1 MWCRMQG
8 MNARLK
14 GMALSAAIA
23 ALPLAGAPAAAQGVG
38 GGAGAD
44 GLRVVAVRIESGGAA
59 IDETLVRSY
68 VSTTAGE
75 PFDRAAASSDVRALL
90 DSNRFSDV
98 SVAVARTGD
107 GGLDVVFSV
116 VPRRTLSAEP
126 TFAGL
131 SWLSR
136 SRALKECGLKTGDF
150 VDDAVAKVAARKV
163 LAYYRKRRFFEA
175 SVEASVS
182 DAPDAPGGAFVRFD
196 VSEGDRCK
204 MDFLKFPGATV
215 FPETELGRF
224 AQLHDW
230 YNPLSWVMD
239 PRVSDADLDAV
250 AADALSQYLDA
261 GYLDAKVSAPRK
273 EVSGRRMTVSY
284 DVSEGPLWRVRSVSV
299 SGVTLYPEAEVRAA
313 VALKPGDP
321 AGEKAMN
328 EARDAV
334 RDYYASRGRPDTKV
348 AMTTLPAGG
357 NRVDVALSVAEGP
370 LVHVRNI
377 LLRGN
382 SVTRDKVLRR
392 EIGLAPGD
400 AYDTVQAERSK
411 RRLMNLGYFEDVRT
425 YDTVVDATTRDVY
438 YDVDERP
445 TGSLTFG
452 AGFSSVDH
460 LVGLFGI
467 SQSNFDIFNWPSF
480 RGGGQKAR
488 LDLTVSSDS
497 TDLDVSFVE
506 PWFLDRRL
514 SLDVDAFIHNR
525 SFSEYDEKRFGGSV
539 GLAKMVPWVGRVGI
553 DYGLEH
559 VSMDDVTHERFHL
572 ADDPDKEYSFLDED
586 DSYLLGS
593 LRLSWTYD
601 TRDNALV
608 PHRGTRAQAW
618 AKLYNA
624 AFASDYDFYEL
635 NLKATTYFTLPFG
648 FYLSLGGRVAT
659 VDGIG
664 GDEVPIG
671 SRYFLGGGR
680 NVRGFR
686 YRAVGPKALS
696 DDYEG
701 DYSAIGGQS
710 MMWGTAELSLPLVSK
725 IRIAGFCDVGNVWSD
740 AYDVKLDDLAVTY
753 GGGLRFD
760 FTGFPI
766 RLDYAM
772 VATDPDEWARH
783 RRFVFWIGFDN

>member
-1 MWCRMQG
+1 MQG
-8 MNARLK
+8 MKTPSARPAVLAT
-14 GMALSAAIA
+14 ALAAA
-23 ALPLAGAPAAAQGVG
+23 VAFAAPAFGQAAGPQEAVFAVDVESKG
-38 GGAGAD
+38 GNVDESLVRAYLSTAAGKPLD
-44 GLRVVAVRIESGGAA
+44 RVAV
-59 IDETLVRSY
+59 
-68 VSTTAGE
+68 
-75 PFDRAAASSDVRALL
+75 SSDVRALL

-98 SVAVARTGD
+98 SVAVRQTEAGPR
-107 GGLDVVFSV
+107 VVFSV
-116 VPRRTLSAEP
+116 VPRRTLAAEP
-126 TFAGL
+126 SFAGL
-131 SWLSR
+131 SWMSR

-150 VDDAVAKVAARKV
+150 VDQSVADVAARKV
-163 LAYYRKRRFFEA
+163 LDYYRKHRFFSATVAAAVLEA
-175 SVEASVS
+175 PE
-182 DAPDAPGGAFVRFD
+182 APGGAYVRFD
-196 VSEGDRCK
+196 VAEGRRGK

-215 FPETELGRF
+215 FSESDLGRL

-230 YNPLSWVMD
+230 YNPVSWVVD
-239 PRVSDADLDAV
+239 PRVSDAELEAV
-250 AADALSQYLDA
+250 GADALSQYLDA

-273 EVSGRRMTVSY
+273 TVDGRRVSVSY
-284 DVSEGPLWRVRSVSV
+284 DVSEGALWRIRSVSL

-321 AGEKAMN
+321 AGEKAM
-328 EARDAV
+328 EDARAAV
-334 RDYYASRGRPDTKV
+334 RDFYASRGRPDTKV
-348 AMTTLPAGG
+348 AMTSLPAPG
-357 NRVDVALSVAEGP
+357 NAIDLSLAVTEGP
-370 LVHVRNI
+370 LVHVRNV
-377 LLRGN
+377 LVRGN
-382 SVTRDKVLRR
+382 SATRDKVIRR

-438 YDVDERP
+438 FDVDERA

-460 LVGLFGI
+460 LVGLFGV
-467 SQSNFDIFNWPSF
+467 SQSNFDLFNWPTF

-488 LDLTVSSDS
+488 LDLTVGSDS

-514 SLDVDAFIHNR
+514 SLDVDGFIHNR

-553 DYGLEH
+553 DYGIEH
-559 VSMDDVTHERFHL
+559 VSLDDVTRERFHL

-601 TRDNALV
+601 TRDNSLV
-608 PHRGTRAQAW
+608 PRRGTRAQAW

-624 AFASDYDFYEL
+624 AFASDYDFYEF
-635 NLKATTYFTLPFG
+635 NLKASTYFSLPYG
-648 FYLSLGGRVAT
+648 FVLALSGRAAT
-659 VDGIG
+659 VDGLG

-701 DYSAIGGQS
+701 DWSAIGGQS
-710 MMWGTAELSLPLVSK
+710 MLWGTAEISLPVVEK
-725 IRIAGFCDVGNVWSD
+725 IRIAGFCDVGNVWRD
-740 AYDVKLDDLAVTY
+740 AWDVQPDDLALSY
-753 GGGLRFD
+753 GCGLRFD

-766 RLDYAM
+766 RLDYA
-772 VATDPDEWARH
+772 VAARDPDEWAEH

>member
-1 MWCRMQG
+1 
-8 MNARLK
+8 MNTFSTKR
-14 GMALSAAIA
+14 ALAAAAA
-23 ALPLAGAPAAAQGVG
+23 ALFCVSPLLLAEAPAAG
-38 GGAGAD
+38 GD
-44 GLRVVAVRIESGGAA
+44 VSEVRIESGGAA

-68 VSTTAGE
+68 VSVSPGR
-75 PFDRAAASSDVRALL
+75 PFDRAEASADVRALL

-98 SVAVARTGD
+98 SVSADRAPD
-107 GGLDVVFSV
+107 GGLAVVYRV

-126 TFAGL
+126 TFTGL

-150 VDDAVAKVAARKV
+150 VDETVARVAARKV
-163 LAYYRKRRFFEA
+163 LAYYRKRRFFSA
-175 SVEASVS
+175 TVESAV
-182 DAPDAPGGAFVRFD
+182 DPAPDSPGGALVRFE
-196 VSEGDRCK
+196 VKEGERGK
-204 MDFLKFPGATV
+204 MDFLKFPGAKV
-215 FPETELGRF
+215 FPESELGRL

-230 YNPLSWVMD
+230 YNPLSWVMY
-239 PRVSDADLDAV
+239 PHVSDADLDAV

-261 GYLDAKVSAPRK
+261 GYLDAKVSPPRK
-273 EVSGRRMTVSY
+273 TVSGRRVSVSY
-284 DVSEGPLWRVRSVSV
+284 DVTEGRLWRVRSVSV
-299 SGVTLYPEAEVRAA
+299 SGVTLYPAAEVRAA
-313 VALKPGDP
+313 VALGPGDP
-321 AGEKAMN
+321 AGEKAME
-328 EARDAV
+328 EARTAV

-348 AMTTLPAGG
+348 SMTTVPSGA
-357 NRVDVALSVAEGP
+357 NAVDVALSVEEGP
-370 LVHVRNI
+370 LVHVRNV

-382 SVTRDKVLRR
+382 SVTRDKVIRR

-400 AYDTVQAERSK
+400 PYDTVQAERSK

-425 YDTVVDATTRDVY
+425 YDTVVDSSTRDVY

-488 LDLTVSSDS
+488 LDLTVGSDS

-559 VSMDDVTHERFHL
+559 VSMDDVTREKFHL
-572 ADDPDKEYSFLDED
+572 ADDPDTEYSFLDED

-593 LRLSWTYD
+593 MRLSWTYD
-601 TRDNALV
+601 TRDNSLV

-618 AKLYNA
+618 AKFYNA

-635 NLKATTYFTLPFG
+635 NLKATTYFTLPYG
-648 FYLSLGGRVAT
+648 FYLSIGGRAAT
-659 VDGIG
+659 VDGMG

-701 DYSAIGGQS
+701 DYSAIGGKS
-710 MMWGTAELSLPLVSK
+710 MVWGTAELSLPIVSK

-740 AYDVKLDDLAVTY
+740 AYEFKPDELAVTY

-766 RLDYAM
+766 RLDYAL
-772 VATDPDEWARH
+772 VSRDPDEWAEH

>member
-1 MWCRMQG
+1 MLG
-8 MNARLK
+8 MNARFK
-14 GMALSAAIA
+14 CWVLSAAIG
-23 ALPLAGAPAAAQGVG
+23 ALAFSAAPAAGQGVG
-38 GGAGAD
+38 DGGSDEGR
-44 GLRVVAVRIESGGAA
+44 RVASVRIDSGGAK
-59 IDETLVRSY
+59 IDENLVRSF
-68 VSTTAGE
+68 VSTAVGE

-98 SVAVARTGD
+98 SVSVRPAADD
-107 GGLDVVFSV
+107 GLEVVFSV

-126 TFAGL
+126 TLTGL

-136 SRALKECGLKTGDF
+136 SRALKECGLKIGDF
-150 VDDAVAKVAARKV
+150 VDETVAKVAARKI
-163 LAYYRKRRFFEA
+163 LAYYRKRRFFSA
-175 SVEASVS
+175 TVDAAVS
-182 DAPDAPGGAFVRFD
+182 DAPDAPGGALVRFD
-196 VSEGDRCK
+196 VSEGERGK

-215 FPETELGRF
+215 FPESELGRL

-230 YNPLSWVMD
+230 YNPLSWVTD
-239 PRVSDADLDAV
+239 PHVSDADLESV

-261 GYLDAKVSAPRK
+261 GYLDAKVSPPRK
-273 EVSGRRMTVSY
+273 TVSGRRVSVSY
-284 DVSEGPLWRVRSVSV
+284 DVSEGRLWRVRSVSV
-299 SGVTLYPEAEVRAA
+299 SGVTLYPEADVRAA
-313 VALKPGDP
+313 VSLKPGDP

-328 EARDAV
+328 DARAAV
-334 RDYYASRGRPDTKV
+334 HDYYASRGRPDTKV
-348 AMTTLPAGG
+348 AMTALPAGG
-357 NRVDVALSVAEGP
+357 NAVDVSFAVTEGP

-377 LLRGN
+377 FLRGN

-460 LVGLFGI
+460 LVGLFGV

-488 LDLTVSSDS
+488 LDLTVGSDS

-559 VSMDDVTHERFHL
+559 VSMDDVTRESFHL
-572 ADDPDKEYSFLDED
+572 ADDPEKEYSFLDED

-635 NLKATTYFTLPFG
+635 NLKATTYFTLPYG
-648 FYLSLGGRVAT
+648 FYLSLGGRAAT

-696 DDYEG
+696 DKYEG
-701 DYSAIGGQS
+701 DYSAIGGRS
-710 MMWGTAELSLPLVSK
+710 MLWGTAELSLPLVSK

-740 AYDVKLDDLAVTY
+740 AYDIKFDDLAVTY

-766 RLDYAM
+766 RLDYAL